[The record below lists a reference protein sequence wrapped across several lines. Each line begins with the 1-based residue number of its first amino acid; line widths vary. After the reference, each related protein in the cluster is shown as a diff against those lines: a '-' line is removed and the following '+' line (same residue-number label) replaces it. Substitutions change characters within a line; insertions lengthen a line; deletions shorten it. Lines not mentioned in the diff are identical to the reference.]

1 MIRSVS
7 GGATAQRV
15 SGAQRATIAACGIG
29 TAAGWNLSNITAI
42 ASTIANDYGIALAT
56 VGLFTTA
63 LFAIHAAIQV
73 PGGALIDRFGA
84 KRMVML
90 GLAVVA
96 ATNAIAL
103 IAPSTWLGLTMRA
116 VMGLGT
122 GISFIG
128 GSDYIRKS
136 GAGPLAQG
144 VYGGIGLA
152 GGGIAV
158 KVVAVT
164 DDWLA
169 WRAPFLTSVIVA
181 CAAMALLALGPHE
194 GARTLPARATRAPGE
209 RAPVRLYRLMAL
221 HVATFGLSVLVS
233 NWIVE
238 LLRHHGYSKSSA
250 SWVGLL
256 VLTVGVV
263 SRPLGGWT
271 ASKPWSRQAL
281 AASLIAGG
289 LGCLC
294 LSLAGPLVVAIAGA
308 LLVGFA
314 AGIPFATIFVSAA
327 RARPHAP
334 ARSIGLVN
342 GSGSLVILAGAPLVG
357 LTISM
362 PGSGRI
368 GFAVI
373 GGIWTAALLLLPT
386 RRELDLE

>member
-1 MIRSVS
+1 MPSVS

-42 ASTIANDYGIALAT
+42 ASTVAHDYGIALAT
-56 VGLFTTA
+56 VGFFTTA
-63 LFAIHAAIQV
+63 LFAVHAGIQV

-84 KRMVML
+84 KRMALL
-90 GLAVVA
+90 GLAIIAV
-96 ATNAIAL
+96 TNAIAL
-103 IAPSTWLGLTMRA
+103 IAPATWLGLTMRA
-116 VMGLGT
+116 LMGLGT
-122 GISFIG
+122 GISFVG
-128 GSDYIRKS
+128 GSDYIRRS

-144 VYGGIGLA
+144 FYGGIGLA

-158 KVVAVT
+158 KVVAVA

-181 CAAMALLALGPHE
+181 GAALALLALGPQE
-194 GARTLPARATRAPGE
+194 GERRLPIRVIQAPGE
-209 RAPVRLYRLMAL
+209 RAPVRLYRLMGL
-221 HVATFGLSVLVS
+221 QVATFGLSVLVS

-256 VLTVGVV
+256 VLTVGVIG
-263 SRPLGGWT
+263 RPLGGWL
-271 ASKPWSRQAL
+271 AMKPWSRRVL
-281 AASLIAGG
+281 AGSLVAGG

-294 LSLAGPLVVAIAGA
+294 LCLAGPLALAIVGA
-308 LLVGFA
+308 LLVGTA
-314 AGIPFATIFVSAA
+314 AGIPFASIFVSAA

-334 ARSIGLVN
+334 ARAIGLVN

-362 PGSGRI
+362 PGAGRI

-373 GGIWTAALLLLPT
+373 GGLWAAAVFFLPT
-386 RRELDLE
+386 RRELGLE